1 MMAKK
6 PPQEPTNTI
15 TIDCDIEMLG
25 ICRTVLK
32 ISPHC
37 WKRNEEFRASKKTKI
52 KENLSQWLL
61 DDQVI
66 KDFVQQLDKKEPEEE
81 GVDKVWKNL
90 KYYGYQP
97 VIDGRNDMAYRIIW
111 LHDDYH
117 PEIIG
122 IITVYPF
129 E

>member
-1 MMAKK
+1 MVKQ
-6 PPQEPTNTI
+6 PPQEPINTI
-15 TIDCDIEMLG
+15 TDKCDILMLG
-25 ICRTVLK
+25 IRRTVLK

-37 WKRNEEFRASKKTKI
+37 WKRNLEFQASKKAKI
-52 KENLSQWLL
+52 KDNLNRWLL
-61 DDQVI
+61 DKEII
-66 KDFVQQLDKKEPEEE
+66 KEFVQQLNKKEPEEE

-97 VIDGRNDMAYRIIW
+97 VIDKRNDMSYRIIW

-122 IITVYPF
+122 VMSVYPF